1 MNDNELST
9 AVLESVADIHSATP
23 VDHIISR
30 GRAVR
35 ARRRIPVAAG
45 ALALAAG
52 TALAVTTLVPASH
65 PGSSADRP
73 SPAIG
78 HSGLSAGNRG
88 GQSGAVRLAAWTVTK
103 QTNGDIDITI
113 NQLKDPAGLQ
123 ATLRADGLPVNVSF
137 SGAPYSASCR
147 PYTPSMSALRA
158 VAQIHSDGL
167 VIDPAALPSGTGVSI
182 YDEAGTG
189 LGQSPSGTAPTHG
202 GTPLLHPRLRGPL
215 LNGINGPLAV
225 GLVYASQQCTG

>member
-1 MNDNELST
+1 MNDSELST
-9 AVLESVADIHSATP
+9 AVLESVADIRSATP

-45 ALALAAG
+45 ALTVAAG
-52 TALAVTTLVPASH
+52 TALAVTTLLPTSH
-65 PGSSADRP
+65 P
-73 SPAIG
+73 
-78 HSGLSAGNRG
+78 GLSAGHPG
-88 GQSGAVRLAAWTVTK
+88 AATGHSGSQPGTARLAAWTVAK
-103 QTNGDIDITI
+103 QTDGDIDVTI

-137 SGAPYSASCR
+137 SGAPDSASCQ
-147 PYTPSMSALRA
+147 PYTASLSGLRA
-158 VAQIHSDGL
+158 IVKIKSDGL
-167 VIDPAALPSGTGVSI
+167 VIDPTALPSGTGLSI

-189 LGQSPSGTAPTHG
+189 LGQSPSGTAPTRG
-202 GTPLLHPRLRGPL
+202 GTPPLHPPFRGSL

-225 GLVYASQQCTG
+225 SLVYASQQCTG